1 MRPRASTAGIATGR
15 GRALDRP
22 PSKAR
27 PHDPAARAPA
37 VVGIAED
44 CLTVPAN
51 RIGCGTCTA
60 RQPRVMQ
67 EVITMAVFAGFAIWF
82 LKEELTWNYLAAS
95 VCLVAAVVFIF
106 LPSR

>member
-1 MRPRASTAGIATGR
+1 
-15 GRALDRP
+15 
-22 PSKAR
+22 
-27 PHDPAARAPA
+27 
-37 VVGIAED
+37 VGIAED

-51 RIGCGTCTA
+51 RIGFGTYTA
-60 RQPRVMQ
+60 QQLKVMQ

-95 VCLVAAVVFIF
+95 VCLVAAVLFIF